1 MHSGRWC
8 HGCSRDLL
16 GSWISLRTGWRSG
29 CGWGGRA
36 GVPCASYQEAKG
48 LCSRYRS
55 CSACFSV
62 GLVEMPGRSACWMR
76 PRRRSTISTWPVSS
90 LWSTL
95 IGLTASICWSPIRNE
110 RWPRRMCSTGL
121 FRMPPGPPLLYR
133 SVCRENKKSPMAR
146 SWRSFFGRNTDQ
158 EQENGP
164 TVASAS
170 DRSTEDVEEGNGD
183 LAADLEAY
191 VEEPAEE
198 VPTAEEVQAER
209 KEPAP
214 EDVWEVDESEPVE
227 PLPEPGAVD
236 EAPEAIAE
244 RQESAGWFGK
254 LRQGLSRSRAS
265 FVGQLNAAVAE
276 FRDVEDEEFWERV
289 EEILISSDV
298 GVPTTARLVAK
309 LEQEALEKNIK
320 GGDELRKLMIEHA
333 ARMLEGPVE
342 LDVSHTPTVILMV
355 GVNGTGKTTT
365 IGKLSRF
372 LPGTKMF
379 AAGDTFRA
387 AAIEQLQ
394 QWGERTGTPVVA
406 RERGADAAAV
416 AHEAVDAARSEGTD
430 VLLIDT
436 AGRLHTKVNLMAELD
451 KVQRVVQ
458 RQLPGAPHEV
468 LMTVDA
474 TTGQNGLRQAQMFKE
489 VAGLTGIIL
498 TKLDGTAKGGIA
510 LAIANEVGVPIKLI
524 SVGEKVED
532 LHPFDAR
539 EFAEALFGD
548 L

>member
-1 MHSGRWC
+1 
-8 HGCSRDLL
+8 
-16 GSWISLRTGWRSG
+16 
-29 CGWGGRA
+29 
-36 GVPCASYQEAKG
+36 
-48 LCSRYRS
+48 
-55 CSACFSV
+55 
-62 GLVEMPGRSACWMR
+62 
-76 PRRRSTISTWPVSS
+76 
-90 LWSTL
+90 
-95 IGLTASICWSPIRNE
+95 
-110 RWPRRMCSTGL
+110 
-121 FRMPPGPPLLYR
+121 
-133 SVCRENKKSPMAR
+133 MAR
-146 SWRSFFGRNTDQ
+146 SWRSFFRREIDE
-158 EQENGP
+158 EQDNGP
-164 TVASAS
+164 AVTSEPE
-170 DRSTEDVEEGNGD
+170 RSTEDVEVGNGH
-183 LAADLEAY
+183 LAADLQTS
-191 VEEPAEE
+191 VEEAAEQ
-198 VPTAEEVQAER
+198 VQAES

-214 EDVWEVDESEPVE
+214 EEVWEVDE
-227 PLPEPGAVD
+227 PEELLLGPGTVD
-236 EAPEAIAE
+236 EAPETIAE
-244 RQESAGWFGK
+244 RQESGGWFGR

-276 FRDVEDEEFWERV
+276 FRDVEEEEFWERV

-298 GVPTTARLVAK
+298 GVPTTAKLVAE
-309 LEQEALEKNIK
+309 LEQEALERNIK
-320 GGDELRKLMIEHA
+320 GGDELRKLIIEHA

-394 QWGERTGTPVVA
+394 QWGERTSTPVVA

-416 AHEAVDAARSEGTD
+416 AHEAVHAARSEGTD

-436 AGRLHTKVNLMAELD
+436 AGRLHTKINLMAELD

-458 RQLPGAPHEV
+458 RQLTGAPHEV

>member
-1 MHSGRWC
+1 
-8 HGCSRDLL
+8 
-16 GSWISLRTGWRSG
+16 
-29 CGWGGRA
+29 
-36 GVPCASYQEAKG
+36 
-48 LCSRYRS
+48 
-55 CSACFSV
+55 
-62 GLVEMPGRSACWMR
+62 
-76 PRRRSTISTWPVSS
+76 
-90 LWSTL
+90 
-95 IGLTASICWSPIRNE
+95 
-110 RWPRRMCSTGL
+110 
-121 FRMPPGPPLLYR
+121 
-133 SVCRENKKSPMAR
+133 MAR
-146 SWRSFFGRNTDQ
+146 SWRNFFRRGTD
-158 EQENGP
+158 EENPQGQA
-164 TVASAS
+164 VASEPEP
-170 DRSTEDVEEGNGD
+170 STETGNGHHS
-183 LAADLEAY
+183 ADLETAE
-191 VEEPAEE
+191 VEAPVREAAEVE
-198 VPTAEEVQAER
+198 SLVEDVPTAEEVQAQR
-209 KEPAP
+209 DEPAP
-214 EDVWEVDESEPVE
+214 ADVWEVEEPVSGE
-227 PLPEPGAVD
+227 VEESLPEPTAIEEAADADAVA
-236 EAPEAIAE
+236 EA
-244 RQESAGWFGK
+244 QESSGWFGR

-289 EEILISSDV
+289 EEIMVSSDV
-298 GVPTTARLVAK
+298 GVQTTAKLVAE
-309 LEQEALEKNIK
+309 LEQEALERNITS
-320 GGDELRKLMIEHA
+320 GAELRELMIEHA
-333 ARMLEGPVE
+333 TRMLEGPVE

-372 LPGTKMF
+372 LPGTTMF

-394 QWGERTGTPVVA
+394 QWGERTDTPVIA

-416 AHEAVDAARSEGTD
+416 AHEAIQAARREETD

-451 KVQRVVQ
+451 KVQRVVR

>member
-1 MHSGRWC
+1 
-8 HGCSRDLL
+8 
-16 GSWISLRTGWRSG
+16 
-29 CGWGGRA
+29 
-36 GVPCASYQEAKG
+36 
-48 LCSRYRS
+48 
-55 CSACFSV
+55 
-62 GLVEMPGRSACWMR
+62 
-76 PRRRSTISTWPVSS
+76 
-90 LWSTL
+90 
-95 IGLTASICWSPIRNE
+95 
-110 RWPRRMCSTGL
+110 
-121 FRMPPGPPLLYR
+121 
-133 SVCRENKKSPMAR
+133 MAR
-146 SWRSFFGRNTDQ
+146 SWRNFFRKSTAE
-158 EQENGP
+158 EQEKGP
-164 TVASAS
+164 AVASEPAP
-170 DRSTEDVEEGNGD
+170 DDVEEDNGHHPED
-183 LAADLEAY
+183 LDPDDDIAG
-191 VEEPAEE
+191 E

-209 KEPAP
+209 KVPAA
-214 EDVWEVDESEPVE
+214 EDEWEVEESVPAEVE
-227 PLPEPGAVD
+227 ETLPEPTPAEAEQDAEAVA
-236 EAPEAIAE
+236 EA
-244 RQESAGWFGK
+244 QESSGWFGR

-276 FRDVEDEEFWERV
+276 FRDVDDEEFWERV
-289 EEILISSDV
+289 EEIMISSDV
-298 GVPTTARLVAK
+298 GVPTTAKLVAE
-309 LEQEALEKNIK
+309 LEQEALEKNITS
-320 GGDELRKLMIEHA
+320 GADLRELMIDHA
-333 ARMLEGPVE
+333 TRMLEGPVE
-342 LDVSHTPTVILMV
+342 LDISHTPTVILMV

-372 LPGTKMF
+372 LPGTTMF

-394 QWGERTGTPVVA
+394 KWGERTGTPVVA

-416 AHEAVDAARSEGTD
+416 AHEAIQAARREGTD

>member
-1 MHSGRWC
+1 
-8 HGCSRDLL
+8 
-16 GSWISLRTGWRSG
+16 
-29 CGWGGRA
+29 
-36 GVPCASYQEAKG
+36 
-48 LCSRYRS
+48 
-55 CSACFSV
+55 
-62 GLVEMPGRSACWMR
+62 
-76 PRRRSTISTWPVSS
+76 
-90 LWSTL
+90 
-95 IGLTASICWSPIRNE
+95 
-110 RWPRRMCSTGL
+110 
-121 FRMPPGPPLLYR
+121 
-133 SVCRENKKSPMAR
+133 MAR
-146 SWRSFFGRNTDQ
+146 SWRNFFRKSRD
-158 EQENGP
+158 EEPENGP
-164 TVASAS
+164 AVATEAPPRAAEPPAAE
-170 DRSTEDVEEGNGD
+170 DEGVEGEVLAAEEVLAAREEPAATEVEDVEE
-183 LAADLEAY
+183 AAAGE
-191 VEEPAEE
+191 VEEA
-198 VPTAEEVQAER
+198 
-209 KEPAP
+209 
-214 EDVWEVDESEPVE
+214 
-227 PLPEPGAVD
+227 LPEPSPIE
-236 EAPEAIAE
+236 EAPDGEAVADE
-244 RQESAGWFGK
+244 QESAGWFGR
-254 LRQGLSRSRAS
+254 LRRGMSRSRES

-276 FRDVEDEEFWERV
+276 FRDAEDEEFWERV

-298 GVPTTARLVAK
+298 GVPTTAKLVAE
-309 LEQEALEKNIK
+309 LEQEALEKNITS
-320 GGDELRKLMIEHA
+320 GQELRELMIEHA
-333 ARMLEGPVE
+333 TRMLEGPVE

-372 LPGTKMF
+372 LPGTTMF

-394 QWGERTGTPVVA
+394 RWGERTGTPVVA

-416 AHEAVDAARSEGTD
+416 AHDAIHEARRDGTD

-451 KVQRVVQ
+451 KVQRIIR

-474 TTGQNGLRQAQMFKE
+474 TTGQNGLRQAKMFKE

>member
-1 MHSGRWC
+1 
-8 HGCSRDLL
+8 
-16 GSWISLRTGWRSG
+16 
-29 CGWGGRA
+29 
-36 GVPCASYQEAKG
+36 
-48 LCSRYRS
+48 
-55 CSACFSV
+55 
-62 GLVEMPGRSACWMR
+62 
-76 PRRRSTISTWPVSS
+76 
-90 LWSTL
+90 
-95 IGLTASICWSPIRNE
+95 
-110 RWPRRMCSTGL
+110 
-121 FRMPPGPPLLYR
+121 
-133 SVCRENKKSPMAR
+133 MAR
-146 SWRSFFGRNTDQ
+146 SWRSFFRRETDE
-158 EQENGP
+158 EQVNGP
-164 TVASAS
+164 AVASEPEH
-170 DRSTEDVEEGNGD
+170 STQDVEGD
-183 LAADLEAY
+183 NRHLAPDLESF
-191 VEEPAEE
+191 VE
-198 VPTAEEVQAER
+198 VLSAEEVQAER

-214 EDVWEVDESEPVE
+214 EDVWEVEETEPGDAEES
-227 PLPEPGAVD
+227 LPEPGAVE
-236 EAPEAIAE
+236 EAPETIAE
-244 RQESAGWFGK
+244 RQESGGWFGR
-254 LRQGLSRSRAS
+254 LRQGLSRSRVS

-298 GVPTTARLVAK
+298 GVPTTAKLVGE
-309 LEQEALEKNIK
+309 LEQVALQKNITS
-320 GGDELRKLMIEHA
+320 GDELRELMIEHA
-333 ARMLEGPVE
+333 TRMLDGPVE

-416 AHEAVDAARSEGTD
+416 AHEAVHAARRESTD
-430 VLLIDT
+430 VLLVDT

-451 KVQRVVQ
+451 KVQRVVR

-474 TTGQNGLRQAQMFKE
+474 TTGQNGLRQAKMFKE

-510 LAIANEVGVPIKLI
+510 LAIANEVGVPIKLV

>member
-1 MHSGRWC
+1 
-8 HGCSRDLL
+8 
-16 GSWISLRTGWRSG
+16 
-29 CGWGGRA
+29 
-36 GVPCASYQEAKG
+36 
-48 LCSRYRS
+48 
-55 CSACFSV
+55 
-62 GLVEMPGRSACWMR
+62 
-76 PRRRSTISTWPVSS
+76 
-90 LWSTL
+90 
-95 IGLTASICWSPIRNE
+95 
-110 RWPRRMCSTGL
+110 
-121 FRMPPGPPLLYR
+121 MPPGPPLLCR

-146 SWRSFFGRNTDQ
+146 SWRSFFRRETDE
-158 EQENGP
+158 EQVNVP
-164 TVASAS
+164 AVASEPE
-170 DRSTEDVEEGNGD
+170 RSTEDVEESNGH
-183 LAADLEAY
+183 LGADLQTS
-191 VEEPAEE
+191 VEEAAED
-198 VPTAEEVQAER
+198 VPTAEVVQAER

-214 EDVWEVDESEPVE
+214 EDVWEVDESEPE
-227 PLPEPGAVD
+227 ESLPEPAEVD
-236 EAPEAIAE
+236 EAPETIAE
-244 RQESAGWFGK
+244 RQESGGWFGRLK
-254 LRQGLSRSRAS
+254 QGLSRSRAS

-298 GVPTTARLVAK
+298 GVPTTAKLVAE
-309 LEQEALEKNIK
+309 LEQEALQRNIK
-320 GGDELRKLMIEHA
+320 GGDELRELMIEHA
-333 ARMLEGPVE
+333 TRMLDGPVE

-416 AHEAVDAARSEGTD
+416 AHEAVHSARSEGTD

>member
-1 MHSGRWC
+1 
-8 HGCSRDLL
+8 
-16 GSWISLRTGWRSG
+16 
-29 CGWGGRA
+29 
-36 GVPCASYQEAKG
+36 
-48 LCSRYRS
+48 
-55 CSACFSV
+55 
-62 GLVEMPGRSACWMR
+62 
-76 PRRRSTISTWPVSS
+76 
-90 LWSTL
+90 
-95 IGLTASICWSPIRNE
+95 
-110 RWPRRMCSTGL
+110 
-121 FRMPPGPPLLYR
+121 
-133 SVCRENKKSPMAR
+133 MAR
-146 SWRSFFGRNTDQ
+146 SWRSFFRKSKD
-158 EQENGP
+158 EEPENGP
-164 TVASAS
+164 VVA
-170 DRSTEDVEEGNGD
+170 TEV
-183 LAADLEAY
+183 
-191 VEEPAEE
+191 
-198 VPTAEEVQAER
+198 
-209 KEPAP
+209 AP
-214 EDVWEVDESEPVE
+214 EVDEVT
-227 PLPEPGAVD
+227 
-236 EAPEAIAE
+236 EAPEADVPSAE
-244 RQESAGWFGK
+244 KVLAAREEPAPAEVEELEEEVAPGEVEEALPEPSPIEEAPNAEAVADEQESGGWFGR
-254 LRQGLSRSRAS
+254 LRRGMSRSRES

-276 FRDVEDEEFWERV
+276 FRDAEDEEFWERV

-298 GVPTTARLVAK
+298 GVPTTAKLVAE
-309 LEQEALEKNIK
+309 LEQEALEKNITS
-320 GGDELRKLMIEHA
+320 GRELRELMIEHA
-333 ARMLEGPVE
+333 TRMLEGPVE
-342 LDVSHTPTVILMV
+342 LDVSHDPTVILMV

-372 LPGTKMF
+372 LPGTTMF

-406 RERGADAAAV
+406 RERGSDAAAV
-416 AHEAVDAARSEGTD
+416 AHDAIQEARREGTD

-451 KVQRVVQ
+451 KVQRVIQ

-474 TTGQNGLRQAQMFKE
+474 TTGQNGLRQAKMFKE

>member
-1 MHSGRWC
+1 
-8 HGCSRDLL
+8 
-16 GSWISLRTGWRSG
+16 
-29 CGWGGRA
+29 
-36 GVPCASYQEAKG
+36 
-48 LCSRYRS
+48 
-55 CSACFSV
+55 
-62 GLVEMPGRSACWMR
+62 
-76 PRRRSTISTWPVSS
+76 
-90 LWSTL
+90 
-95 IGLTASICWSPIRNE
+95 
-110 RWPRRMCSTGL
+110 
-121 FRMPPGPPLLYR
+121 
-133 SVCRENKKSPMAR
+133 MAR
-146 SWRSFFGRNTDQ
+146 SWRSFFRRESDE

-164 TVASAS
+164 AVTSEPE
-170 DRSTEDVEEGNGD
+170 RSTEDVEVGNGH
-183 LAADLEAY
+183 LAADLQTS
-191 VEEPAEE
+191 VEEAAEQ
-198 VPTAEEVQAER
+198 VQAES

-214 EDVWEVDESEPVE
+214 EEVWEVDE
-227 PLPEPGAVD
+227 PEELLLGPGTVD
-236 EAPEAIAE
+236 EAPETIAE
-244 RQESAGWFGK
+244 RQESGGWFGR

-276 FRDVEDEEFWERV
+276 FRDVEEEEFWERV

-298 GVPTTARLVAK
+298 GVPTTAKLVAE
-309 LEQEALEKNIK
+309 LEQEALERNIK
-320 GGDELRKLMIEHA
+320 GSDELRKLIIEHA

-394 QWGERTGTPVVA
+394 QWGERTSTPVVA

-416 AHEAVDAARSEGTD
+416 AHEAVHAARSEGTD

-436 AGRLHTKVNLMAELD
+436 AGRLHTKINLMAELD